1 MYTNPMHQQHLGYPG
16 QSQQGQDYQGH
27 EHQGHHVIY
36 QAEPNWHHMLRQKR
50 DMVMGSLHPHVG
62 RTIHVTTLDGHTY
75 EGVLL
80 NVDGHH
86 AYLQA
91 TPYNQYDGQHRPL
104 YTPAQYNQ
112 IMTLVLF
119 ELLVIV
125 LLS

>member
-1 MYTNPMHQQHLGYPG
+1 MYMNPSHHPG
-16 QSQQGQDYQGH
+16 HHAHHGQQGP
-27 EHQGHHVIY
+27 HVIY
-36 QAEPNWHHMLRQKR
+36 QDEPNWQHMLKQKR
-50 DMVMGSLHPHVG
+50 DMVMGALHPHIG
-62 RTIHVTTLDGHTY
+62 HTIRVTTLDGHTH
-75 EGVLL
+75 EGVLV

-86 AYLQA
+86 AYLQVHHHHG
-91 TPYNQYDGQHRPL
+91 THQSHHRPV